1 MKQNS
6 EKWAHFVVQPESNH
20 SPFNVIVIGAGMAGL
35 VAARLLHDS
44 GCQVTVLEARNR
56 LGGRIWTDQRWG
68 VPCDLGASWIHGA
81 DDNALS
87 NWCRTL
93 GIELAVTSEET
104 RFVVANGRFQEEAHV
119 QRRAWRS
126 RLYANRAIKRHSTR
140 LQRELANG
148 RTPSVSLADALE
160 PLLTSRRLRPLDRRV
175 LAWRVSMAEGV
186 QGAPADQL
194 DLREWFPKETAM
206 VNAMPR
212 GGYTQLVNDAAQG
225 LTVHFN
231 QPVQSIHYD
240 AFGATVTTT
249 TATYHSDAV
258 VITVPLG
265 ILRTGKLQF
274 DPPLPATKTQA
285 IARIGYGGDGVLN
298 KLVLRFPRAFWPET
312 RNRFLSLLAEPDRR
326 GIFTSWI
333 SLTPLVQE
341 PILMTFTDGHTGAN
355 FDRTATDEEVLK
367 QALFTLQ
374 RMFGAA
380 VPEPTD
386 YIFTR
391 WLSDV
396 WALGSYSYPAVGNN
410 SQDRLTYAEPVEE
423 RLYFAGEATHLTH
436 YGTVHAALEA
446 GEKAAHQIAQRY
458 LNLPSTAFT
467 PPWQSA
473 PAIITNN

>member
-6 EKWAHFVVQPESNH
+6 EKWAHFVVQPEANH

-87 NWCRTL
+87 NWCKTL
-93 GIELAVTSEET
+93 GIELAVTSDET

-126 RLYANRAIKRHSTR
+126 QLYANRAIKRHSAR

-148 RTPSVSLADALE
+148 RTPTVSLADALE

-212 GGYTQLVNDAAQG
+212 GGYTQLINDAAQG
-225 LTVHFN
+225 LTIHFN
-231 QPVQSIHYD
+231 QPVQSIRHD
-240 AFGATVTTT
+240 AFGATVTTSD
-249 TATYHSDAV
+249 ATYQSDAV

-265 ILRTGKLQF
+265 ILRTGRLQF
-274 DPPLPATKTQA
+274 DPPLPAAKTQA

-298 KLVLRFPRAFWPET
+298 KLVLRFPRVFWPET

-341 PILMTFTDGHTGAN
+341 PLLMTFTDGHTGAN

-374 RMFGAA
+374 RMFGSA

-391 WLSDV
+391 WLSDT

-410 SQDRLTYAEPVEE
+410 SQDRLTYTAAVAD
-423 RLYFAGEATHLTH
+423 RLYFAGEAAHLTH

-458 LNLPSTAFT
+458 LNLPSSAFT
-467 PPWQSA
+467 PPWQST
-473 PAIITNN
+473 PALLVDK

>member
-1 MKQNS
+1 MQQNS
-6 EKWAHFVVQPESNH
+6 EKWAHFVVQPEVNH
-20 SPFNVIVIGAGMAGL
+20 SSCNVIVIGAGMAGL

-87 NWCRTL
+87 NWCRAL

-104 RFVVANGRFQEEAHV
+104 RFVVANGQFQEEAHV
-119 QRRAWRS
+119 QQRAWRS
-126 RLYANRAIKRHSTR
+126 RLYANRAIQRHSTR
-140 LQRELANG
+140 VARELASG
-148 RTPSVSLADALE
+148 RTPTVSLADALE
-160 PLLTSRRLRPLDRRV
+160 PLLSSRRLRPLDRRV

-194 DLREWFPKETAM
+194 DLREWFPKETTM
-206 VNAMPR
+206 VNALPR
-212 GGYTQLVNDAAQG
+212 GGYNQLISDAAQG
-225 LTVHFN
+225 LTIQLN
-231 QPVQSIHYD
+231 QAVQAIHYD
-240 AFGATVTTT
+240 EFGVNVTTT
-249 TATYHSDAV
+249 AGVYHGDVAL
-258 VITVPLG
+258 ITVPLG
-265 ILRTGKLQF
+265 ILKSGILHF
-274 DPPLPATKTQA
+274 EPPLPQAKTQA
-285 IARIGYGGDGVLN
+285 IRRIGYGGDGVLN
-298 KLVLRFPRAFWPET
+298 KLLLRFPRVFWPET

-341 PILMTFTDGHTGAN
+341 PILMTFTDGYTGAN
-355 FDRTATDEEVLK
+355 FDRTVADEEILK

-374 RMFGAA
+374 RMFGPAI
-380 VPEPTD
+380 PEPID

-396 WALGSYSYPAVGNN
+396 WALGSYSYPAVGNS
-410 SQDRLTYAEPVEE
+410 SQDRLTYAEPVAD
-423 RLYFAGEATHLTH
+423 RLYFAGEAAHLTH

-446 GEKAAHQIAQRY
+446 GEKAAHQIADRY
-458 LNLPSTAFT
+458 LNLPSKAFT
-467 PPWQSA
+467 PPWHQA
-473 PAIITNN
+473 PPLITSN

>member
-6 EKWAHFVVQPESNH
+6 AKWAHFVVQPEANH

-68 VPCDLGASWIHGA
+68 VPCDLGASWVHGA
-81 DDNALS
+81 NDNALS
-87 NWCRTL
+87 NWCHTL

-104 RFVVANGRFQEEAHV
+104 RFVVANGNFQEEAHV
-119 QRRAWRS
+119 QERAWRS
-126 RLYANRAIKRHSTR
+126 RLYANRAIKRHSAR
-140 LQRELANG
+140 LQRELDNG

-194 DLREWFPKETAM
+194 DLREWFPKEIAM

-212 GGYTQLVNDAAQG
+212 GGYTQLINDAAQG
-225 LTVHFN
+225 LTIHCN
-231 QPVQSIHYD
+231 QPVETIHYD
-240 AFGATVTTT
+240 EFGVTVTTSNGSYQ
-249 TATYHSDAV
+249 ANAA

-274 DPPLPATKTQA
+274 DPPLPPAKSQA

-298 KLVLRFPRAFWPET
+298 KLLLRFPYVFWPET

-333 SLTPLVQE
+333 SLTPMVQE

-355 FDRTATDEEVLK
+355 FDRMVADEEVLK
-367 QALFTLQ
+367 HAFFTLQ
-374 RMFGAA
+374 RMFGPS
-380 VPEPTD
+380 VPEPID
-386 YIFTR
+386 YVFTR
-391 WLSDV
+391 WLSDT

-446 GEKAAHQIAQRY
+446 GEKAARQIAQRH

-467 PPWQSA
+467 PPWQST
-473 PAIITNN
+473 PAIISST